1 MQLRFKKLVFFKDNL
16 MDDFKYTVQA
26 RGFVRKGKKCVE
38 NLNTDLFLKKKL
50 FN

>member
-1 MQLRFKKLVFFKDNL
+1 